1 MNFKEYINEGS
12 SSGMLKKKLVASN
25 SLSPFVKELKQMC
38 MKAGA
43 DMSKFKCSLDYNGA
57 NDDYLNI
64 NLYIVFKP
72 RNDHENL
79 DIVLSGGDIGVYEYA
94 MNKNIFVTS
103 ELGDGSY
110 AISLQDIIQN
120 GDKIV
125 KMVKMT
131 KEAVKIEEFIK
142 SHKYSDL
149 LS

>member
-1 MNFKEYINEGS
+1 MNFRDYLNEGF
-12 SSGMLKKKLVASN
+12 SSGMLKEKLVASN

-64 NLYIVFKP
+64 NLYIVFSP
-72 RNDHENL
+72 RNDSKNF

-103 ELGDGSY
+103 KLGDETCM
-110 AISLQDIIQN
+110 IHLQDIIQN

-125 KMVKMT
+125 KMVKMA